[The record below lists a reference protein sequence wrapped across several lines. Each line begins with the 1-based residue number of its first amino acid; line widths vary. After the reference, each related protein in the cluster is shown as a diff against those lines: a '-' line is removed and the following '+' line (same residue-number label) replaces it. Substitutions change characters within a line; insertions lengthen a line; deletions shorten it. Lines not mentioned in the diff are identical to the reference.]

1 MRKKFIS
8 HKYEQLNISYI
19 TLRYCHHVDFSV
31 FRSFNSFKREIG
43 LKYQKGVGSLTEYP
57 AALE

>member
-1 MRKKFIS
+1 M
-8 HKYEQLNISYI
+8 

-57 AALE
+57 AALDQEQLHHICYDLLQHHF